1 MLKKEVD
8 VRKVIKA
15 NEYEKSGILLDILI
29 DNKLNEILGITPED
43 GEQKYDLD
51 MKKLS
56 GTKVEEKE
64 AEPEIP
70 VKPSNPLIDEDV
82 ERLDLLRKAYEEQY
96 PGEPMPFFNLEEPK
110 LLADTSETS
119 TLSTEKDPLDFTDPL
134 SIFYT
139 D

>member
-1 MLKKEVD
+1 MLKKEMD

-15 NEYEKSGILLDILI
+15 DDSNKKDILLDILI

-43 GEQKYDLD
+43 GEQEYDLD
-51 MKKLS
+51 VKKLAKS
-56 GTKVEEKE
+56 KEKDSE
-64 AEPEIP
+64 PEPEIP
-70 VKPSNPLIDEDV
+70 VKPRNPLIDEDV

-96 PGEPMPFFNLEEPK
+96 PGESMPFFNLDQPK

-119 TLSTEKDPLDFTDPL
+119 NTSKDKAPLDPNDPL

>member
-43 GEQKYDLD
+43 AEQKYDLD
-51 MKKLS
+51 VKKIS
-56 GTKVEEKE
+56 GTKVKE
-64 AEPEIP
+64 PEVEPEIP
-70 VKPSNPLIDEDV
+70 IKPSNPLIDEDV

-96 PGEPMPFFNLEEPK
+96 PGETMPFFHLEEPK
-110 LLADTSETS
+110 LLADNSEKS
-119 TLSTEKDPLDFTDPL
+119 KRSEPLDPDDPL